1 MSMTSESDERIIPD
15 NSIGSPYSD
24 DANSKGANAGIN
36 GTLKKGP
43 WTSAED
49 AILIEYVTKYGEGN
63 WNAVQKHSGLAR
75 CGKSCRLRWA
85 NHLRPDLKKGAFT
98 PEEERHIIELHAK
111 MGNKWARMAIELPGR
126 TDNEIKNFWNTRIKR
141 RQRAGLPIYPP
152 DICLQA
158 SNNPQTDDT
167 SILSPTGMPQPDFM
181 PVNDFIKIP
190 SVEFKGLELDNQ
202 FYPQSLIDI
211 NPSGANFL
219 DIPSSSLLSQGFN
232 SSCHNK
238 ALLSTLHQSK
248 RLRGSESPFHTPIGN
263 TFTDGSRL
271 YQSDCPVQISKS
283 FAFSQYD
290 HHNPASNYLH
300 HTATTPNV
308 YELPSLQI
316 QTCNVGS
323 PSFPLPLF
331 EPVDVLIQTPPN
343 GDASSSHLSP
353 QNSGLLEEVLYESET
368 LKNSNS
374 NAFGQPSGVYN
385 NIGNNV
391 VENSARGFHETKW
404 EVYDEE
410 ASYLGRSPS
419 SVFSGSTPITPM
431 SGNSLD
437 EPCSA
442 ENMPVNELAG
452 SLDQMQYDDNKVE
465 ITFSRPDYL
474 LASNSVGPMR
484 CPTTN
489 DHSLLENAMGKL
501 LGDDLSRDCK
511 QMDMG
516 CPSSP
521 GRGPGHD
528 TCAWSAMPTI

>member
-15 NSIGSPYSD
+15 NGVGSPSSD
-24 DANSKGANAGIN
+24 DANSKGANAGNN
-36 GTLKKGP
+36 GPLKKGP
-43 WTSAED
+43 WTSTED
-49 AILIEYVTKYGEGN
+49 AILIEYVTKHGEGN

-111 MGNKWARMAIELPGR
+111 MGNKWARMATEVGVEKGSVQLDAGRKKYIISGAIFHLMENIELPGR

-152 DICLQA
+152 DICLQT

-167 SILSPTGMPQPDFM
+167 STLSPTCVSQPDFM

-190 SVEFKGLELDNQ
+190 SVEFKGLELDHQ

-211 NPSGANFL
+211 NPSGPNFL

-232 SSCHNK
+232 SSYHNK
-238 ALLSTLHQSK
+238 TLLSTLHQSK

-263 TFTDGSRL
+263 TFTSGNRL

-283 FAFSQYD
+283 FFSQYD
-290 HHNPASNYLH
+290 HHSPASNYLL

-316 QTCNVGS
+316 QTGNVGS
-323 PSFPLPLF
+323 PSSPLPLF
-331 EPVDVLIQTPPN
+331 EPVDVLIQTPTN

-404 EVYDEE
+404 EVYEEE

-442 ENMPVNELAG
+442 ENMPG

-465 ITFSRPDYL
+465 MTFSRPDYL
-474 LASNSVGPMR
+474 LDSNSLGPMR

-489 DHSLLENAMGKL
+489 DHSL
-501 LGDDLSRDCK
+501 R
-511 QMDMG
+511 
-516 CPSSP
+516 
-521 GRGPGHD
+521 R
-528 TCAWSAMPTI
+528 